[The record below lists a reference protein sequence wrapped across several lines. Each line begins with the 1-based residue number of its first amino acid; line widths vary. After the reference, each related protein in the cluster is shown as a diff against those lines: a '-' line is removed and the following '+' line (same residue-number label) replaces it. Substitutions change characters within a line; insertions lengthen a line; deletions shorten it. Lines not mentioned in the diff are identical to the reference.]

1 MADVMSEH
9 PDLSELARSPSPG
22 QKRKRDD
29 DLSDSMSPSRK
40 RSSAEGLSDVD
51 TAAFIENAVEAAHA
65 AAQNGVSAA
74 DFSALQQAAAAEH
87 SEAADPANASST
99 AAAALGSMYPTLH
112 VPPTTEE
119 QFAAQSSSDPTHGQ
133 DHGFGHADLSPPDG
147 LPGLPPVPQPTNG
160 LQSVQPQQSH
170 QPHQH
175 QQPPPP
181 QHRYSSGSAGTPA
194 KKPDVGSEEWH
205 KMRKDN
211 HKEVERRRRE
221 TINEGI
227 NELAK
232 IVPNCEKNKGSILQ
246 RAVTFINQLKE
257 NETQNIEKWTL
268 EKLLTEQAIAE
279 LSASNDKLKQECER
293 LYKEL
298 ETWKRV
304 AQNAAQDQ
312 TPYTAANVEVASSPQ
327 QAHIDM
333 ANLQRESQQDQHS
346 ALLYGPSAL
355 FVDEVS
361 DEHEPPQHQLDT
373 PQYHSPIPSIDCAI
387 HQLDIPQRQASAS
400 FDPLRQPRSI
410 APQVISPH
418 TTPPSAIAPPIP
430 PRRFHSPQSSG
441 FAASIPQGVCQI
453 ENLDSDPSF
462 YFSPYTPSQQ

>member
-1 MADVMSEH
+1 MADVMVDH
-9 PDLSELARSPSPG
+9 PELSELTGSPSPG

-29 DLSDSMSPSRK
+29 MSESNSPGRAK
-40 RSSAEGLSDVD
+40 RASAGLSDAD

-65 AAQNGVSAA
+65 AAANGVNVA

-112 VPPTTEE
+112 VPSTTEE
-119 QFAAQSSSDPTHGQ
+119 QFAAQTSNEPNHGQ
-133 DHGFGHADLSPPDG
+133 DHTFGHPDLSPPDG
-147 LPGLPPVPQPTNG
+147 LSALPAVPQPTNG
-160 LQSVQPQQSH
+160 VQAVQQQQAHQTHQALQ
-170 QPHQH
+170 QH
-175 QQPPPP
+175 QQHQQHQPPQP

-304 AQNAAQDQ
+304 AQNAGLSYPQANKEE
-312 TPYTAANVEVASSPQ
+312 PASTA
-327 QAHIDM
+327 
-333 ANLQRESQQDQHS
+333 
-346 ALLYGPSAL
+346 
-355 FVDEVS
+355 
-361 DEHEPPQHQLDT
+361 
-373 PQYHSPIPSIDCAI
+373 
-387 HQLDIPQRQASAS
+387 
-400 FDPLRQPRSI
+400 
-410 APQVISPH
+410 
-418 TTPPSAIAPPIP
+418 
-430 PRRFHSPQSSG
+430 
-441 FAASIPQGVCQI
+441 
-453 ENLDSDPSF
+453 
-462 YFSPYTPSQQ
+462 